1 MAGPVHHEGF
11 DMEAFTTHGAFSWS
25 ELMTS
30 NPRAAT
36 EFYGSLFGWKVEK
49 MEMPTGAYHVVK
61 VGDAGIGGI
70 MGMPPGAGPMPPNW
84 CPYVTVND
92 VDATAKQCAALG
104 GKVMNEPQ
112 DIPGVGRFAVIADP
126 QGAVLNVIT
135 YAPREG

>member
-1 MAGPVHHEGF
+1 M
-11 DMEAFTTHGAFSWS
+11 
-25 ELMTS
+25 
-30 NPRAAT
+30 
-36 EFYGSLFGWKVEK
+36 
-49 MEMPTGAYHVVK
+49 
-61 VGDAGIGGI
+61 
-70 MGMPPGAGPMPPNW
+70 
-84 CPYVTVND
+84 ND